1 MNPLFHELLQKTREF
16 TNGLNTVLKEHGL
29 YSSQWTVLFTVEK
42 HGTMTLTAI
51 WKYLNVEAPTVTRT
65 VTRLE
70 ELGYLQ
76 RENGTDRRAKNM
88 SLTEAGVHKLERVKE
103 SVSIYED
110 NFAKGLTKE
119 EQLLFRELLEKMKG

>member
-1 MNPLFHELLQKTREF
+1 MNPLFHELLQKTREL
-16 TNGLNTVLKEHGL
+16 TNGLNIVLKEHGL

-51 WKYLNVEAPTVTRT
+51 WKYLNVEAPTITRT

-88 SLTEAGVHKLERVKE
+88 SLTEAGIHKLERVKE

>member
-1 MNPLFHELLQKTREF
+1 MNPLFHELLQKTRAF
-16 TNGLNTVLKEHGL
+16 TNGLNAILKEHGL

-51 WKYLNVEAPTVTRT
+51 WKYLNVEAPTITRT

-76 RENGTDRRAKNM
+76 RESGTDRRAKNM
-88 SLTEAGVHKLERVKE
+88 SLTELGIEKLERVKE

-110 NFAKGLTKE
+110 NFAKGLTKD